1 MRVSGS
7 IKISC
12 SIWLKGSLFS
22 PRLSYIKNRS
32 SSVLLA
38 SWMPYP
44 RGWGRGKE
52 FIPHINASNFPEACL
67 VCPKKLNIHRKS
79 FCLKEDLT
87 FSQGCTAGK
96 LFMETHVVIFRLCSV
111 LLVAKISP
119 CSLQPATSR
128 MEKTQFFSLAAS
140 QYVSLMILVVLWS
153 TVQRAK
159 NRLCGESGELASMAK
174 ERCPVIP

>member
-22 PRLSYIKNRS
+22 PHLSYIKNRS

-38 SWMPYP
+38 SWVPYP

-67 VCPKKLNIHRKS
+67 VCSNKLNIHRKS

-87 FSQGCTAGK
+87 FSQGCTTGK
-96 LFMETHVVIFRLCSV
+96 LFMEIHVVIFRLCSV

-119 CSLQPATSR
+119 CSLWPGTSP
-128 MEKTQFFSLAAS
+128 MEKTQFFSRVAS

-153 TVQRAK
+153 TVQRRK
-159 NRLCGESGELASMAK
+159 NRLCGESGSWHLWAK
-174 ERCPVIP
+174 EHCAVIP